1 MVHVYILVLS
11 LEDGFEERLEGLGDF
26 LLELGDVEEAIP
38 NTILIASEKDL
49 DLKKIGSKIR
59 KRFTKDI
66 DQFLLAELAMEK
78 KKEVDPFRFMCKN

>member
-11 LEDGFEERLEGLGDF
+11 LEDGFEERLEGLDDF